1 MAEGDAIL
9 HERAARIGSA
19 RVHSLR
25 HGCNAAAGGAS
36 IEGHFTANAAH
47 FSSGPEWCPTRKRL
61 SGAATINAYEVRLV
75 PLPLRQAIRR
85 YDGLEK
91 RSQNRLL
98 KASDQIRVKRSAKG
112 CCKWVHVT
120 AKAIFPG

>member
-1 MAEGDAIL
+1 MPHAETPV
-9 HERAARIGSA
+9 RRRIYQ
-19 RVHSLR
+19 R
-25 HGCNAAAGGAS
+25 
-36 IEGHFTANAAH
+36 FT
-47 FSSGPEWCPTRKRL
+47 
-61 SGAATINAYEVRLV
+61 VRLV

-85 YDGLEK
+85 NDGLEK

-98 KASDQIRVKRSAKG
+98 KAGDQIRGKDAAKG